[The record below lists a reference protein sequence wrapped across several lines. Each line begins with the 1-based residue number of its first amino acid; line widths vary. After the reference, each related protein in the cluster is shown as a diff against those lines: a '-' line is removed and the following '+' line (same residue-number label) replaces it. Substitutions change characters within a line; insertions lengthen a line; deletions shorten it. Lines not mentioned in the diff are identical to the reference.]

1 MSKSMKTIV
10 ISIKEKNEL
19 RRSHITEQFKK
30 NNVDF
35 AFFDAITPDK
45 ITKTE
50 REIGIDLSD
59 SGLSLGGKGCLLS
72 HIKIWQL
79 AIENKD
85 EYVTVFEDDIY
96 LSPYASVYLS
106 NSDWIPSNIDLIKI
120 EKYNKYFPR
129 FGCQK
134 IKTLHNRVLYEL
146 KKVNLGTGGYIIK
159 TDAAKKILN
168 RLSTKQDILAI
179 DVEMFTPELNK
190 NIKCFMIE
198 PALCIQDFIFNDSK
212 KTKFPSFTKSESAD
226 HKKAHI
232 KQKKTLLIKLK
243 REASRL
249 LPLHLIKKHIFSKK
263 STYK

>member
-1 MSKSMKTIV
+1 MKSIV
-10 ISIKEKNEL
+10 ISVKKNNEL
-19 RRSHITEQFKK
+19 RRSHIIEQFKK
-30 NNVDF
+30 SNVKF
-35 AFFDAITPDK
+35 EFFDAITPEQ
-45 ITKTE
+45 IAAAEQET
-50 REIGIDLSD
+50 GVDLSG
-59 SGLSLGGKGCLLS
+59 SALSLGGKGCLLS

-85 EYVTVFEDDIY
+85 EYITVFEDDIY

-106 NSDWIPSNIDLIKI
+106 SSDWIPSNIDLIKI
-120 EKYNKYFPR
+120 EKYSKYLPR

-134 IKTLHNRVLYEL
+134 IKTLHNRVLHEL

-168 RLSTKQDILAI
+168 RLSAKQDILAI

-190 NIKCFMIE
+190 NIKCVVIE
-198 PALCIQDFIFNDSK
+198 PTLCIQDFIFNDSK
-212 KTKFPSFTKSESAD
+212 KTKFPSFTKSESDD
-226 HKKAHI
+226 HKKIHI

-243 REASRL
+243 REVSRL
-249 LPLHLIKKHIFSKK
+249 LPFHLIKKHILSKK